1 MVRACEKVNRSS
13 PRPRARTPR
22 PRSNSTWSLFRK
34 AIGRAKR
41 IASIKPRAA
50 VLKSENR
57 EWASPAENRAL
68 AHVDWLREG
77 PEGPTLR
84 LTQDSLAEGIDRHLR
99 LFLGL
104 PHADVQGPPAGLFL
118 SDDHDVRDPLLLCVA
133 DLLPEGVAGI
143 IEVDPDTR
151 EVRQQG
157 SRKFEI
163 VLGHW
168 HNSHLGWGKPD
179 GQHGGLS
186 RLHRRGG
193 LLEQGV
199 DHPFDRAAR

>member
-99 LFLGL
+99 KRSEEHTSELQSQSNL
-104 PHADVQGPPAGLFL
+104 VC
-118 SDDHDVRDPLLLCVA
+118 RLLLEKKKKNTWTYRCSWRRSTEA
-133 DLLPEGVAGI
+133 SRASRP
-143 IEVDPDTR
+143 
-151 EVRQQG
+151 G
-157 SRKFEI
+157 SY
-163 VLGHW
+163 G
-168 HNSHLGWGKPD
+168 
-179 GQHGGLS
+179 
-186 RLHRRGG
+186 
-193 LLEQGV
+193 
-199 DHPFDRAAR
+199 